1 MHSRVPRIDLR
12 YVAGISPD
20 VEATRAH
27 TLHWLAFQ
35 GLIVQPEALRTY
47 DASRFDRLS
56 ARMCPNS
63 RGAGLDLVSDWMG
76 WLFVFDDQFDGPIG
90 LDLEATRA
98 VLDELL
104 AVIQGSTPQ
113 RYPSSRLGAALLEL
127 WGRSTAGA
135 SASWKARFTQD
146 LAGYFESY
154 YQEAR
159 ERTQGWPVDLET
171 YLRTRRLSIGVL
183 PSLDICERSE
193 GLDVP
198 PAVHGTEDMTT
209 LRSLC
214 TDVVVM
220 VNDIY
225 SAPKEAA
232 SGQMHNMVLLLM
244 HHEGCGQAAA
254 MDQVEG
260 EIAKRVETFAAVE
273 QRIRGG
279 VQCIETWSVIDRDI
293 AAIKNLMQG
302 TTDWTRETARY
313 AQPSQGARER
323 VTG

>member
-1 MHSRVPRIDLR
+1 MRWLSRR
-12 YVAGISPD
+12 
-20 VEATRAH
+20 
-27 TLHWLAFQ
+27 
-35 GLIVQPEALRTY
+35 GLVVGPEALRTY
-47 DASRFDRLS
+47 DESRFDRLS

-76 WLFVFDDQFDGPIG
+76 WLFVFDDQFDGPMG
-90 LDLEATRA
+90 LDLDATRA
-98 VLDELL
+98 LLDEVLS
-104 AVIQGSTPQ
+104 VIQSTAPQ
-113 RYPSSRLGAALLEL
+113 RYPSSRLGAALVEL
-127 WGRSTAGA
+127 WGRTTSGA

-146 LAGYFESY
+146 LAGYFEAY

-159 ERTQGWPVDLET
+159 ERTQGWPVDIES

-220 VNDIY
+220 VNDLY
-225 SAPKEAA
+225 SASKEAA
-232 SGQMHNMVLLLM
+232 SGQMHNMVLLQM
-244 HHEGCGQAAA
+244 HHEGCEQAAA
-254 MDQVEG
+254 MDRVAG

-273 QRIRGG
+273 RRIRQG
-279 VQCIETWSVIDRDI
+279 VQSIETWSVIDRDI

-302 TTDWTRETARY
+302 TTDWTLETARY
-313 AQPSQGARER
+313 SQTAQGARVR